1 MRIEFERSGG
11 FMGLR
16 QTVVLDTSNLEPQEA
31 DELQELVDTAGFFD
45 LPEQIVSR
53 SVQEDGFQYRL
64 TIEEFDNKH
73 SVILSDTS
81 TPESLQPLVQRLNL
95 MARSRRRGRPRD

>member
-1 MRIEFERSGG
+1 
-11 FMGLR
+11 
-16 QTVVLDTSNLEPQEA
+16 
-31 DELQELVDTAGFFD
+31 
-45 LPEQIVSR
+45 
-53 SVQEDGFQYRL
+53 VQEDGFQYRL